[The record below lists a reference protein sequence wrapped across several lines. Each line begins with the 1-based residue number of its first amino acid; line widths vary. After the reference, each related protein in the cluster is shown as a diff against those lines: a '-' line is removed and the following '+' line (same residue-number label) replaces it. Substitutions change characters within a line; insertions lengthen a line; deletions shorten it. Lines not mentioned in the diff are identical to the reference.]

1 MPSSPPERPREPLG
15 SLGGVGAL
23 SVSPLPPSPPQ
34 QAPQPPIPV
43 AVREAPG
50 AWGLRWGGGQG
61 EGRGVAWSA
70 SPGNFRL
77 SLGGHVRLT
86 SHGYPAY
93 GIHDNAEHV
102 LCRDMVLPPNQV
114 REAQA
119 TLCLRPPAW
128 TLTLLIH
135 L

>member
-1 MPSSPPERPREPLG
+1 MRSP
-15 SLGGVGAL
+15 
-23 SVSPLPPSPPQ
+23 SPLS
-34 QAPQPPIPV
+34 APQPPIPWLSG
-43 AVREAPG
+43 RPQGHGAPPVG
-50 AWGLRWGGGQG
+50 GGGGQG

-128 TLTLLIH
+128 TLTILIH